1 MTAIENSQLPILRY
15 VFSHHIRNFPF
26 LDKAREKEFWQFK
39 LQVFLESFASKHI
52 SPSADRHEQTKRRKL
67 AIKCEKLLELMM
79 VSALRTSSGYE
90 ERIQFSEMEVIDRG
104 ANEGGLLVNKPEG
117 SWVNGWDV
125 NVAGVRV
132 LEGKRRLMGKERH
145 AVCQI
150 IYPSLLPLTP
160 L

>member
-1 MTAIENSQLPILRY
+1 
-15 VFSHHIRNFPF
+15 
-26 LDKAREKEFWQFK
+26 
-39 LQVFLESFASKHI
+39 
-52 SPSADRHEQTKRRKL
+52 
-67 AIKCEKLLELMM
+67 M

-160 L
+160 LSHVAN